1 MASRYKVTLTEAER
15 AELEAISSKGSHQ
28 FQKIIS
34 ALILLNCDKG
44 EFNEKPQT
52 GQAIADMLHVSLR
65 KIDRLKKQFVEE
77 GLDAALGRRQR
88 QDPSHRKVDGKL
100 EARIIA
106 TACSKPPE
114 GFANWTLR
122 LLADRVVEL
131 GYVDSM
137 SYETVRRTLKKT
149 NLNLGKT

>member
-1 MASRYKVTLTEAER
+1 MASWYKVTLTEAER

-28 FQKIIS
+28 SQKIIS

-52 GQAIADMLHVSLR
+52 GQAIADMLNVSLR

-88 QDPSHRKVDGKL
+88 QEPSHRKVDGKL
-100 EARIIA
+100 EAKIIA

-122 LLADRVVEL
+122 LLADKVVEL

>member
-1 MASRYKVTLTEAER
+1 
-15 AELEAISSKGSHQ
+15 
-28 FQKIIS
+28 
-34 ALILLNCDKG
+34 
-44 EFNEKPQT
+44 
-52 GQAIADMLHVSLR
+52 MLHVSLR

-88 QDPSHRKVDGKL
+88 QEPSHRKVDGKL

-122 LLADRVVEL
+122 LLADKVVEL

-149 NLNLGKT
+149 

>member
-28 FQKIIS
+28 SQKIIS

-88 QDPSHRKVDGKL
+88 QEPSHRKVDGKL
-100 EARIIA
+100 EAKIIA
-106 TACSKPPE
+106 MACSKPPE

-122 LLADRVVEL
+122 LLADKVVEL

>member
-28 FQKIIS
+28 SQKIIS

-88 QDPSHRKVDGKL
+88 QEPSHRKVDGKL

-122 LLADRVVEL
+122 LLADKVVEL

-137 SYETVRRTLKKT
+137 SYETVQRTLKKT
-149 NLNLGKT
+149 NLNLGKA

>member
-28 FQKIIS
+28 SQKIIS

-88 QDPSHRKVDGKL
+88 QEPSHRKVDGKL

-122 LLADRVVEL
+122 LLADKVVEL

-137 SYETVRRTLKKT
+137 SYETVRRTLKKPT
-149 NLNLGKT
+149 

>member
-28 FQKIIS
+28 SQKIIS

-88 QDPSHRKVDGKL
+88 QEPSHRKVDGKL

-122 LLADRVVEL
+122 LLADKVVEL

>member
-28 FQKIIS
+28 SQKIIS

-88 QDPSHRKVDGKL
+88 QEPSHRKVDGKL

>member
-28 FQKIIS
+28 SQKIIS

-88 QDPSHRKVDGKL
+88 QEPSHRKVDGKL

-106 TACSKPPE
+106 MACSKPPE

-122 LLADRVVEL
+122 LLAHKVVEL

>member
-28 FQKIIS
+28 SQKIIS

-88 QDPSHRKVDGKL
+88 QEPSHRKVDGKL

-122 LLADRVVEL
+122 LLADKVGRAGLCGLDVV
-131 GYVDSM
+131 
-137 SYETVRRTLKKT
+137 
-149 NLNLGKT
+149 

>member
-28 FQKIIS
+28 SQKIIS

-88 QDPSHRKVDGKL
+88 QEPSHRKVDGKL

-114 GFANWTLR
+114 GFANWTLT
-122 LLADRVVEL
+122 LLADKVVEL

-137 SYETVRRTLKKT
+137 SYGTVRRTLKKT